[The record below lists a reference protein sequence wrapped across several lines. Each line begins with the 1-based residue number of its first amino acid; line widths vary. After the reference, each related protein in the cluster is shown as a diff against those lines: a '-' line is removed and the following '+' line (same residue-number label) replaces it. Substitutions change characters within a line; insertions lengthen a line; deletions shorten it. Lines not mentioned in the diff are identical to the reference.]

1 MTIIHAPK
9 RIGKSSPHRAL
20 WTLPRKTIIA
30 TMVSYVLNERR
41 YRHQQAIK
49 LGGQA

>member
-1 MTIIHAPK
+1 MTIIAAPT
-9 RIGKSSPHRAL
+9 RIRKSSAAWHL
-20 WTLPRKTIIA
+20 YNMPRKSIIS

-49 LGGQA
+49 MGGKA